1 MMEQTLMV
9 SKSPFEVPEPFRE
22 LAEKSVAQAR
32 AAYGQFM
39 DAMGQA
45 MDAWSRAMPAN
56 DMTSGFRVAQERAIR
71 FARQNGEAGFAL
83 ASELANAKNIQDIL
97 AIQSRYTQ
105 TQMQTYALQAQE
117 LARLLAEATQSM
129 QATKS

>member
-1 MMEQTLMV
+1 
-9 SKSPFEVPEPFRE
+9 
-22 LAEKSVAQAR
+22 
-32 AAYGQFM
+32 
-39 DAMGQA
+39 
-45 MDAWSRAMPAN
+45 MPAN

-83 ASELANAKNIQDIL
+83 ASELANAKNVQDIL

-117 LARLLAEATQSM
+117 LARLIAEATQSM
-129 QATKS
+129 QPTKS

>member
-1 MMEQTLMV
+1 
-9 SKSPFEVPEPFRE
+9 
-22 LAEKSVAQAR
+22 
-32 AAYGQFM
+32 M

-83 ASELANAKNIQDIL
+83 ASELANAKNVQDIL

-117 LARLLAEATQSM
+117 LARLIAEAAQSM
-129 QATKS
+129 QPTKS